1 MQKKLNVRDYNNKQR
16 LLFPAS
22 IGDFLPD
29 DHIVHVV
36 DEIVENLD
44 LSSFYDRIPSVGN
57 PSYHPRMMIKVL
69 FYAYMTGTYSS
80 RNIEQKLHTDIGFIY
95 LSGMHKPDFKT
106 ISEFR
111 RRFYRELRGMF
122 SQILLTCHRLGMTR
136 LGDFN

>member
-1 MQKKLNVRDYNNKQR
+1 MQKKLNVRDYNNKQM

-44 LSSFYDRIPSVGN
+44 LSSFYDKIPSVGN

-80 RNIEQKLHTDIGFIY
+80 RKIEQRLHTDIGFIY
-95 LSGMHKPDFKT
+95 LSGMQKPDFKT

-111 RRFYRELRGMF
+111 GF
-122 SQILLTCHRLGMTR
+122 TR
-136 LGDFN
+136 S